1 MENSAE
7 NRRRRY
13 YIDKEFQKKFII
25 KFCLLVM
32 LGAVI
37 SGVLIYLMSQG
48 TVTTVFENSRL
59 KIKTT
64 ADFILP
70 SVLWSSLIVVILV
83 GLGAIFVTLYT
94 SHKISG
100 PLYRIAKDLEKVIS
114 GDFNV
119 KFNLRRHDQLQ
130 ALAENIDKTVCMMR
144 EDIDGLKKVF
154 RETEAA
160 LEELEKTG
168 DPARLKEARN
178 KLQDINKRL
187 AKFKT

>member
-1 MENSAE
+1 
-7 NRRRRY
+7 
-13 YIDKEFQKKFII
+13 
-25 KFCLLVM
+25 LVM